1 MACEKEGRDKP
12 PLRPSEEEMAVRRK
26 AKERIFAKYG
36 LTSWQN
42 APRGGPSRVPRL
54 PAGQNGRTP
63 GLWREGGVTH
73 AE

>member
-1 MACEKEGRDKP
+1 MAREKEGRDKP

-42 APRGGPSRVPRL
+42 APAEALREYQDYLRARTDGPQDSGERV
-54 PAGQNGRTP
+54 A
-63 GLWREGGVTH
+63 
-73 AE
+73 